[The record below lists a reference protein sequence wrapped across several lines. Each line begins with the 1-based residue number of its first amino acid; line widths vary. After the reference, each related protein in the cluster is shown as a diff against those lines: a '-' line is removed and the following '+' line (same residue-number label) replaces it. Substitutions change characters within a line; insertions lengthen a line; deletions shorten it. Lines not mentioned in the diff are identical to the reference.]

1 MASEKGDKE
10 PPGDVELE
18 GARPR
23 MSSAGSRR
31 QSMSRLGSARPSLS
45 KSARSSLSTR
55 GVGLFGG
62 SNPFESAAR
71 GSAASDD
78 EDELRWAALE
88 KLPTFNRL
96 RTSVL
101 TQDSGSARQVDV
113 QDLSTGDFAH
123 LVEKFHRS
131 TDDENQQLLVKL
143 RQRLDRV
150 GIELPTVDVRY
161 DHLSI
166 RANCHVGNRGLPTLL
181 NVIRDVVEVQS
192 PHIFQNPSQIGK
204 NYPHLTIQ
212 PTSDICLF
220 CDFQSFL
227 DLLHVYRTKKQVLT
241 ILDDVSGSL
250 KPGR

>member
-10 PPGDVELE
+10 PPGDVEAE

-23 MSSAGSRR
+23 MSSASRR
-31 QSMSRLGSARPSLS
+31 QSMSRSMRSM
-45 KSARSSLSTR
+45 SARSSLSAR

-71 GSAASDD
+71 GSAASND

-101 TQDSGSARQVDV
+101 TKDSGSARQVDV

-166 RANCHVGNRGLPTLL
+166 QANCHVGNRGLPTLL

-192 PHIFQNPSQIGK
+192 NLPSHFPK
-204 NYPHLTIQ
+204 FLPNSTHL
-212 PTSDICLF
+212 
-220 CDFQSFL
+220 
-227 DLLHVYRTKKQVLT
+227 
-241 ILDDVSGSL
+241 
-250 KPGR
+250 